1 MDTPTTV
8 SKAQLFQMKKLL
20 FHHVDGSCKR
30 TSTHYEGSVARPLQ
44 PYNGRM
50 VHRCMCRDFF
60 SDEQR
65 RKKNLDARRCE
76 EDNQEEF
83 GFSRDVFTDEWFERT
98 HRWSTPAHQDCKVFG
113 DCEKYNKELAEI
125 RAAEAAAAA
134 KEAAEKAA
142 KEARERAK
150 EAAQASAWRPAP
162 APRPAN
168 RPANKPAKKPSGTP
182 WWASF

>member
-1 MDTPTTV
+1 MAFLVVLWFYYRVAELTHDHLYDPLVPTNCTAH
-8 SKAQLFQMKKLL
+8 SA
-20 FHHVDGSCKR
+20 
-30 TSTHYEGSVARPLQ
+30 
-44 PYNGRM
+44 
-50 VHRCMCRDFF
+50 
-60 SDEQR
+60 DEQR

-76 EDNQEEF
+76 LKNQEEF
-83 GFSRDVFTDEWFERT
+83 GFSTDVFTDAWFDRT

-113 DCEKYNKELAEI
+113 SCDKYNKELAEI

-142 KEARERAK
+142 KEAK
-150 EAAQASAWRPAP
+150 EAAKASAWRPAP

-168 RPANKPAKKPSGTP
+168 RPENRPANRPAGTP